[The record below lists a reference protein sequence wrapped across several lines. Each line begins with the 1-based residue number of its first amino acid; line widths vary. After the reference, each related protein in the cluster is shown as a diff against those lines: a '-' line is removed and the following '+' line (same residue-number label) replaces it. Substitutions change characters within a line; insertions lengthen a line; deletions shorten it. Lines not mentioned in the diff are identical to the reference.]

1 MNIVP
6 RYAYALALCVLG
18 CAACGPRERASNQ
31 PGAPAGPAKEL
42 TFTVVPYEAAE
53 KLSEDYTPMAEYL
66 GRRLGRRGR
75 FLPVVDYAGVVAAL
89 QTGQVD
95 VAYLSSF
102 PYALATSRMKLHA
115 LAMPYVK
122 GSLTYRGMIFVR
134 ADSPIRTLQ
143 DLAGKT
149 MAFGDAASTS
159 GYLLPRALL
168 ERAGVFGKLK
178 SWRNAGSAP
187 VVLKAVE
194 SRTDDAG
201 AAFDNLI
208 EMVYKDRP
216 REAVPVRV
224 LAYTE
229 AIPNGIYVARGDMSS
244 EEVEALRKAFLDM
257 NTDPVGKAAMRRA
270 PNDRIVPADDRMFD
284 GVRKAAS
291 ILGLDLT
298 SLDRK

>member
-1 MNIVP
+1 M
-6 RYAYALALCVLG
+6 
-18 CAACGPRERASNQ
+18 
-31 PGAPAGPAKEL
+31 
-42 TFTVVPYEAAE
+42 
-53 KLSEDYTPMAEYL
+53 
-66 GRRLGRRGR
+66 
-75 FLPVVDYAGVVAAL
+75 
-89 QTGQVD
+89 
-95 VAYLSSF
+95 
-102 PYALATSRMKLHA
+102 
-115 LAMPYVK
+115 
-122 GSLTYRGMIFVR
+122 
-134 ADSPIRTLQ
+134 
-143 DLAGKT
+143 
-149 MAFGDAASTS
+149 
-159 GYLLPRALL
+159 
-168 ERAGVFGKLK
+168 
-178 SWRNAGSAP
+178 
-187 VVLKAVE
+187 LKAVE

-229 AIPNGIYVARGDMSS
+229 AIPNGIYVARGDMSP

-257 NTDPVGKAAMRRA
+257 NTDPVGKAAMLRA